1 MQRAALIGYY
11 GRGNL
16 GDELMLVCLNQWLKQ
31 QDIEVTVIADDAPTV
46 TRQHGLP
53 AVQNYPFL
61 GQFSWVESLLRGKAR
76 LTLAALSKSDL
87 ILCGGGDVIRDQ
99 KGWRTFTFQVETLV
113 FSLLLGKPVYLLNV
127 GLSTPVTRYGR
138 ATLKWLLPRLKGIVV
153 RDLRSVELCE
163 ASGVKRKVHLLPDIV
178 RRMPDLLPS
187 AAIKSQPARTTALV
201 ALHGDSNVYGQYP
214 MPDFRIA
221 TFANLLDDLVEK
233 HNLDIEFFPF
243 QPEQDG
249 GDARMAAKVQS
260 KMRHGDHSRILDW
273 TIDVTEIAARFA
285 RSHVVIAMRL
295 HAAVLAA
302 TYSAPCI
309 LMPYDQKVF
318 EFGQQAKIPHVMAA
332 DLLDN
337 PEKAHHFLDTVM
349 RDLVVPQPLEPAT
362 DWLTLTLKE
371 FYNADRK
378 QSI

>member
-1 MQRAALIGYY
+1 
-11 GRGNL
+11 
-16 GDELMLVCLNQWLKQ
+16 MLVCLNQWLKQ
-31 QDIEVTVIADDAPTV
+31 QDIELTVIADEAATV

-61 GQFSWVESLLRGKAR
+61 GQFSRVESLLRGKAR
-76 LTLAALSKSDL
+76 LTLAALSQSDL
-87 ILCGGGDVIRDQ
+87 ILCGGGDIIRDQ

-113 FSLLLGKPVYLLNV
+113 FSLLLGKPVFLLNV

-153 RDLRSVELCE
+153 RDQRSVDLCE

-178 RRMPDLLPS
+178 RRMPDLLP
-187 AAIKSQPARTTALV
+187 AASIKSQPARTAVLV
-201 ALHGDSNVYGQYP
+201 ALHGDSNVYGQYS

-249 GDARMAAKVQS
+249 GDALMAARVQS
-260 KMRHGDHSRILDW
+260 RMHHASRSRILDW
-273 TIDVTEIAARFA
+273 TIDVAEVASRFA

-302 TYSAPCI
+302 TYSSPCI
-309 LMPYDQKVF
+309 LMPYDQKVV
-318 EFGQQAKIPHVMAA
+318 EFGQQAIIPHILTP
-332 DLLDN
+332 DLLDA
-337 PEKAHHFLDTVM
+337 PDKAHKFLDEAM
-349 RDLVVPQPLEPAT
+349 RGLVVPQPLEPCA